1 VKEISEGNLKK
12 KEFPDFLKKL
22 KKESVGINIYKRT

>member
-12 KEFPDFLKKL
+12 KEFPDFLKKI
-22 KKESVGINIYKRT
+22 KKGICGNKYI